1 MVRCRRK
8 EPYVES
14 ERMRSDTAPG
24 NALTVGVIGTGNM
37 GGALV
42 RGWSRGL
49 GKRAR
54 LLIWDTVPAAMELL
68 AACNGV
74 RPAESLTHLITA
86 ADVIVLVVK
95 PKDGGGLLRSLSP
108 LYRPG
113 QVIISAMAGVLLE
126 TLREAAGPTPA
137 VFRIMPNLGVELG
150 AGMVAVSAEPGA
162 EPGALQTAVT
172 LLGALG
178 TAVVVPEAAMDI
190 VTAVSG
196 TGPALL
202 ALAMEGL
209 EDGGVIAGLSRVS
222 ARAFARAAMLGAAR
236 MLVSADTSAE
246 GLQQA
251 VEAQCPAV
259 GEGLGVLPAHRKAAM
274 IHL

>member
-1 MVRCRRK
+1 M
-8 EPYVES
+8 
-14 ERMRSDTAPG
+14 ER
-24 NALTVGVIGTGNM
+24 
-37 GGALV
+37 
-42 RGWSRGL
+42 
-49 GKRAR
+49 
-54 LLIWDTVPAAMELL
+54 L

-74 RPAESLTHLITA
+74 TSAESLTHLVTA

-108 LYRPG
+108 LFRPE
-113 QVIISAMAGVLLE
+113 QIVISAMAGVLLE

-150 AGMVAVSAEPGA
+150 AGMVGVSAEPGV
-162 EPGALQTAVT
+162 EPGAESGAALQTAVA

-178 TAVVVPEAAMDI
+178 TAVVVSEAAMDI

-209 EDGGVIAGLSRVS
+209 EDGGVMAGLSRVS

-236 MLVSADTSAE
+236 TLVDAE
-246 GLQQA
+246 APARGLQQA
-251 VEAQCPAV
+251 LEAECPAV
-259 GEGLGVLPAHRKAAM
+259 REGLDLLEERRVRGVFEEAVLAAAQRSRQM
-274 IHL
+274 RAPSSAGS